1 MSKLVV
7 VTCNLCGKCIQW
19 LSGFPSCPDFAMSVC
34 NILIT
39 SSASPIGR
47 SVGHCAADHAR
58 TIARLRH
65 ADFPSSFN
73 SVISRRRRQRSK
85 ACKGTRSSLT
95 RMPICGAWSEDG
107 RRHFPFS
114 STYFSTFCSSIWV
127 RSFLNND
134 GKKREE
140 PNPPPTDEPL

>member
-1 MSKLVV
+1 MWEMYSMAVGISILSRF
-7 VTCNLCGKCIQW
+7 CNVRLQHPHYVLCF
-19 LSGFPSCPDFAMSVC
+19 SNRTF
-34 NILIT
+34 
-39 SSASPIGR
+39 GR
-47 SVGHCAADHAR
+47 TLRAADHAR

-140 PNPPPTDEPL
+140 PNSPPTDEPL